1 MNNNDGNSSQITV
14 NRWRLILG
22 QFSDNQLQFGGD
34 ERELQS
40 LTDMESLLDYL
51 YGRAKGQDVRLDER
65 KGGNGSGHQL
75 MAAEWI
81 TKVRILFPKQTA
93 EVLEKHALEKFEMTE
108 LLTDKTVLERMTPDM
123 NLLKTI
129 LQLKHLM
136 NGEVLKIA
144 EKIAA
149 QVARQLAEKIE
160 KDIKRTVS
168 GRIDRSNSCGVRSAR
183 NLDFKKTIRK
193 NLKNFDKES
202 DRLILKDIYFSDRV
216 KKYNKSRVIL
226 AVDESGSMLGSVI
239 YSAVMAQIISRLP
252 FAEIRLV
259 IFDTSIVDL
268 TGQAENPAQILM
280 SLQLGGGTDI
290 GNALAYCERQIS
302 EPSRT
307 SVIVVT
313 DLYEGASEK
322 RLLNI
327 SKNIIES
334 GAKLNFLTA
343 LDENANPAFD
353 RILGQKLADMGAFVG
368 AMTPE
373 QLVNHICRMVM

>member
-1 MNNNDGNSSQITV
+1 M
-14 NRWRLILG
+14 
-22 QFSDNQLQFGGD
+22 
-34 ERELQS
+34 
-40 LTDMESLLDYL
+40 
-51 YGRAKGQDVRLDER
+51 GR
-65 KGGNGSGHQL
+65 
-75 MAAEWI
+75 
-81 TKVRILFPKQTA
+81 
-93 EVLEKHALEKFEMTE
+93 
-108 LLTDKTVLERMTPDM
+108 
-123 NLLKTI
+123 
-129 LQLKHLM
+129 
-136 NGEVLKIA
+136 
-144 EKIAA
+144 
-149 QVARQLAEKIE
+149 
-160 KDIKRTVS
+160 
-168 GRIDRSNSCGVRSAR
+168 VRSAR
-183 NLDFKKTIRK
+183 NLDFKKTIKR

-202 DRLILKDIYFSDRV
+202 NRLILKDIYFSDRV

-226 AVDESGSMLGSVI
+226 AIDESGSMLGSVI

-259 IFDTSIVDL
+259 IFDTSVVDL

-280 SLQLGGGTDI
+280 SIQLGGGTNI
-290 GNALAYCERQIS
+290 GNALAYCEQQIS

-313 DLYEGASEK
+313 DLYEGASEN

-343 LDENANPAFD
+343 LDEEANPAFD